1 MSDPLILGSSSP
13 YRAQALR
20 SLGLVFTQ
28 VAPNV
33 DETPRLDEPPEALAA
48 RLAQTKAVN
57 IAQQHAGAIV
67 IGSDQVGYCSGRL
80 LSKPRS
86 KANAIADLRQNAGQ
100 TATFYTGLVCARQD
114 LAGKMHSRLDVCKTE
129 LKFRLLTDDQI
140 THYVDYENPI
150 DVAGAFKAESLG
162 IALFDYI
169 RADDPSA
176 LIGLPLIALRRQL
189 QYFGIDLLS
198 AQASAHQ
205 AT

>member
-28 VAPNV
+28 ISPNV
-33 DETPRLDEPPEALAA
+33 DETPRSNESPEALAA
-48 RLAQTKAVN
+48 RLAETKAVG

-67 IGSDQVGYCSGRL
+67 IGSDQVGFCSGRL
-80 LSKPRS
+80 LNKPGS
-86 KANAIADLRQNAGQ
+86 KANAIAALRQNAGH

-114 LAGKMHSRLDVCKTE
+114 LAGTLHTRLDVCKTE
-129 LKFRLLTDDQI
+129 LKFRLLTDEQV
-140 THYVDYENPI
+140 TRYVEYDDPV

-176 LIGLPLIALRRQL
+176 LIGLPLIALTRQL
-189 QYFGIDLLS
+189 QSFGVDPLR
-198 AQASAHQ
+198 AKA
-205 AT
+205 

>member
-28 VAPNV
+28 ISPNV
-33 DETPRLDEPPEALAA
+33 DETPRSNESPEALAA
-48 RLAQTKAVN
+48 RLAETKAVG

-67 IGSDQVGYCSGRL
+67 IGSDQVGFCSGRL
-80 LSKPRS
+80 LSKPGS
-86 KANAIADLRQNAGQ
+86 KANAIAALRQNAGR

-114 LAGKMHSRLDVCKTE
+114 LAGTLHTRLDVCKTE
-129 LKFRLLTDDQI
+129 LKFRLLTDEQV
-140 THYVDYENPI
+140 TRYVEYDDPV

-176 LIGLPLIALRRQL
+176 LIGLPLIALTRQL
-189 QYFGIDLLS
+189 QSFGVDPLR
-198 AQASAHQ
+198 AKA
-205 AT
+205 

>member
-28 VAPNV
+28 ISPNV
-33 DETPRLDEPPEALAA
+33 DETPRSNESPEALAA
-48 RLAQTKAVN
+48 RLAETKAVG

-67 IGSDQVGYCSGRL
+67 IGSDQVGFCSGRL
-80 LSKPRS
+80 LSKPGS
-86 KANAIADLRQNAGQ
+86 KANAIAALRQNAGH

-114 LAGKMHSRLDVCKTE
+114 LAGTLHTRLDVCKTE
-129 LKFRLLTDDQI
+129 LKFRLLTDEQV
-140 THYVDYENPI
+140 TRYVEYDDPV

-162 IALFDYI
+162 IALLDYI

-176 LIGLPLIALRRQL
+176 LIGLPLIALTRQL
-189 QYFGIDLLS
+189 QSFGVDPLS
-198 AQASAHQ
+198 ARA
-205 AT
+205 

>member
-28 VAPNV
+28 ISPNV
-33 DETPRLDEPPEALAA
+33 DETPRSNESPETLAA
-48 RLAQTKAVN
+48 RLAETKTAGT
-57 IAQQHAGAIV
+57 AQQHAGAIV
-67 IGSDQVGYCSGRL
+67 IGSDQVGFCSGRL
-80 LSKPRS
+80 LNKPGS
-86 KANAIADLRQNAGQ
+86 KANAIAALRQNAGH

-114 LAGKMHSRLDVCKTE
+114 LAGTLHTRLDVCKTE
-129 LKFRLLTDDQI
+129 LKFRLLTDEQV
-140 THYVDYENPI
+140 TRYVEYDDPV

-176 LIGLPLIALRRQL
+176 LIGLPLIALTRQL
-189 QYFGIDLLS
+189 QSFGVDPLR
-198 AQASAHQ
+198 AKA
-205 AT
+205 

>member
-28 VAPNV
+28 ISPNV
-33 DETPRLDEPPEALAA
+33 DETPRSNESPEALAA
-48 RLAQTKAVN
+48 RLAETKAVG

-67 IGSDQVGYCSGRL
+67 IGSDQVGFCSGRL
-80 LSKPRS
+80 LNKPGS
-86 KANAIADLRQNAGQ
+86 KANAIAALRQNAGH

-114 LAGKMHSRLDVCKTE
+114 LAGTLHTRLDVCKTE
-129 LKFRLLTDDQI
+129 LKFRLLTDEQV
-140 THYVDYENPI
+140 TRYVEYDDPV

-176 LIGLPLIALRRQL
+176 LIGLPLIALTRQL
-189 QYFGIDLLS
+189 QSFGVDPLS
-198 AQASAHQ
+198 ARA
-205 AT
+205 

>member
-28 VAPNV
+28 ISPNV
-33 DETPRLDEPPEALAA
+33 DETPRSNESPKALAA
-48 RLAQTKAVN
+48 RLAETKAVG

-67 IGSDQVGYCSGRL
+67 IGSDQVGFCSGRL
-80 LSKPRS
+80 LSKPGS
-86 KANAIADLRQNAGQ
+86 KANAIAALRQNAGH

-114 LAGKMHSRLDVCKTE
+114 LAGTLHTRLDVCKTE
-129 LKFRLLTDDQI
+129 LKFRLLTDEQV
-140 THYVDYENPI
+140 TRYVEYDDSV

-176 LIGLPLIALRRQL
+176 LIGLPLIALTRQL
-189 QYFGIDLLS
+189 KAFGVDPLS
-198 AQASAHQ
+198 AKA
-205 AT
+205 

>member
-28 VAPNV
+28 ISPNV
-33 DETPRLDEPPEALAA
+33 DETPRSNESPEALAA
-48 RLAQTKAVN
+48 RLAETKAVG

-67 IGSDQVGYCSGRL
+67 IGSDQVGFCSGRL
-80 LSKPRS
+80 LSKPGS
-86 KANAIADLRQNAGQ
+86 KANAIAALRQNAGH
-100 TATFYTGLVCARQD
+100 TATFYTSLVCARQD
-114 LAGKMHSRLDVCKTE
+114 LAGTLHTRLDVCKTE
-129 LKFRLLTDDQI
+129 LKFRLLTDEQV
-140 THYVDYENPI
+140 TRYVEYDDPV

-176 LIGLPLIALRRQL
+176 LIGLPLIALTRQL
-189 QYFGIDLLS
+189 QSFGVDPLR
-198 AQASAHQ
+198 AKA
-205 AT
+205 

>member
-28 VAPNV
+28 VSPNV
-33 DETPRLDEPPEALAA
+33 DERPRLNESPETLAA
-48 RLAQTKAVN
+48 RLAQTKAIG

-67 IGSDQVGYCSGRL
+67 IGSDQVGFCSGRL
-80 LSKPRS
+80 LSKPGS
-86 KANAIADLRQNAGQ
+86 KANAIAVLRQNAGQ
-100 TATFYTGLVCARQD
+100 IATFYTGLVCARQD
-114 LAGKMHSRLDVCKTE
+114 LAGTLHTRLDVCKTE
-129 LKFRLLTDDQI
+129 LKFRLLTDEQV
-140 THYVDYENPI
+140 TRYVEYDDPV

-176 LIGLPLIALRRQL
+176 LIGLPLIALTRQL
-189 QYFGIDLLS
+189 QSFGVDPLS
-198 AQASAHQ
+198 AEA
-205 AT
+205 

>member
-28 VAPNV
+28 ISPNV
-33 DETPRLDEPPEALAA
+33 DETPRSNESPKALAA
-48 RLAQTKAVN
+48 RLAETKAVG

-67 IGSDQVGYCSGRL
+67 IGSDQVGFCSGRL
-80 LSKPRS
+80 LSKPGS
-86 KANAIADLRQNAGQ
+86 KANAIAALRQNAGR

-114 LAGKMHSRLDVCKTE
+114 LAGTLHTRLDVCKTE
-129 LKFRLLTDDQI
+129 LKFRLLTDEQV
-140 THYVDYENPI
+140 TRYVEYDDPV

-176 LIGLPLIALRRQL
+176 LIGLPLIALTRQL
-189 QYFGIDLLS
+189 QSFGVDPLR
-198 AQASAHQ
+198 AKA
-205 AT
+205 

>member
-28 VAPNV
+28 VSPNV
-33 DETPRLDEPPEALAA
+33 DETPRSNESPEALAA
-48 RLAQTKAVN
+48 RLAQTKAIG

-67 IGSDQVGYCSGRL
+67 IGSDQVGFCSGRL
-80 LSKPRS
+80 LSKPGS
-86 KANAIADLRQNAGQ
+86 KANAIAVLRQNAGQ
-100 TATFYTGLVCARQD
+100 TATFYTGLACARQD
-114 LAGKMHSRLDVCKTE
+114 LAGKLRTQLDVCKTE

-140 THYVDYENPI
+140 TRYVDYDDPV

-176 LIGLPLIALRRQL
+176 LIGLPLIALTQQL
-189 QYFGIDLLS
+189 QSFGIDPLS
-198 AQASAHQ
+198 AKP
-205 AT
+205 

>member
-28 VAPNV
+28 VSPNV
-33 DETPRLDEPPEALAA
+33 DETPRSNESPEALAA
-48 RLAQTKAVN
+48 RLAETKAVG

-67 IGSDQVGYCSGRL
+67 IGSDQVGFCSGRL
-80 LSKPRS
+80 LSKPGS
-86 KANAIADLRQNAGQ
+86 KANAIAVLRQNAGQ
-100 TATFYTGLVCARQD
+100 IATFYTGLVCARQD
-114 LAGKMHSRLDVCKTE
+114 LAGTLHTRLDVCKTE
-129 LKFRLLTDDQI
+129 LKFRLLTDEQV
-140 THYVDYENPI
+140 TRYVEYDDPV

-176 LIGLPLIALRRQL
+176 LIGLPLIALTRQL
-189 QYFGIDLLS
+189 QSFGVDPLS
-198 AQASAHQ
+198 ARA
-205 AT
+205 

>member
-28 VAPNV
+28 ISPNV
-33 DETPRLDEPPEALAA
+33 DETPRSNESPEALAA
-48 RLAQTKAVN
+48 RLAETKAVG

-67 IGSDQVGYCSGRL
+67 IGSDQVGFCSGRL
-80 LSKPRS
+80 LSKPGS
-86 KANAIADLRQNAGQ
+86 KANAIAALRQNAGR

-114 LAGKMHSRLDVCKTE
+114 LAGTLHTRLDVCKTE
-129 LKFRLLTDDQI
+129 LKFRLLTDEQV
-140 THYVDYENPI
+140 TRYVEYDDPV

-176 LIGLPLIALRRQL
+176 LIGLPLIALTRQL
-189 QYFGIDLLS
+189 QSFGVDPLS
-198 AQASAHQ
+198 ARA
-205 AT
+205 

>member
-28 VAPNV
+28 ISPNV
-33 DETPRLDEPPEALAA
+33 DETPRSNESPEALAA
-48 RLAQTKAVN
+48 RLAETKAVG

-67 IGSDQVGYCSGRL
+67 IGSDQVGFCSGRL
-80 LSKPRS
+80 LSKPGS
-86 KANAIADLRQNAGQ
+86 KANAIAALRQNAGH

-114 LAGKMHSRLDVCKTE
+114 VAGTVHTRLDVCKTE
-129 LKFRLLTDDQI
+129 LKFRLLTDEQV
-140 THYVDYENPI
+140 TRYVEYDDPV

-176 LIGLPLIALRRQL
+176 LIGLPLIALTRQL
-189 QYFGIDLLS
+189 QSFGVDPLS
-198 AQASAHQ
+198 AKA
-205 AT
+205 

>member
-28 VAPNV
+28 ISPNV
-33 DETPRLDEPPEALAA
+33 DETPRSNESPEALAA
-48 RLAQTKAVN
+48 RLAETKAVG

-67 IGSDQVGYCSGRL
+67 IGSDQVGFCSGRL
-80 LSKPRS
+80 LSKPGS
-86 KANAIADLRQNAGQ
+86 KANAIAALRQNAGH

-114 LAGKMHSRLDVCKTE
+114 LAGTLHTRLDVCKTE
-129 LKFRLLTDDQI
+129 LKFRLLTDEQV
-140 THYVDYENPI
+140 TRYVEYDDPV

-176 LIGLPLIALRRQL
+176 LIGLPLIALTRQL
-189 QYFGIDLLS
+189 QSFGVDPLN
-198 AQASAHQ
+198 AEA
-205 AT
+205 

>member
-28 VAPNV
+28 ISPNV
-33 DETPRLDEPPEALAA
+33 DETPRSNESPEALAA
-48 RLAQTKAVN
+48 RLAETKAVG

-67 IGSDQVGYCSGRL
+67 IGSDQVGFCSGRL
-80 LSKPRS
+80 LNKPGS
-86 KANAIADLRQNAGQ
+86 KANAIAALRQNAGH

-114 LAGKMHSRLDVCKTE
+114 LAGTLHTRLDVCKTE
-129 LKFRLLTDDQI
+129 LKFRLLTDEQV
-140 THYVDYENPI
+140 TRYVEYDDPV

-176 LIGLPLIALRRQL
+176 LIGLPLIALTRQL
-189 QYFGIDLLS
+189 QSFGVDPLS
-198 AQASAHQ
+198 AEA
-205 AT
+205 

>member
-28 VAPNV
+28 VSPNV
-33 DETPRLDEPPEALAA
+33 DESPRSNESPEALAA
-48 RLAQTKAVN
+48 RLAQTKAIG

-67 IGSDQVGYCSGRL
+67 IGSDQVGFCSGRL
-80 LSKPRS
+80 LSKPGS
-86 KANAIADLRQNAGQ
+86 KANAIAVLRQNAGQ
-100 TATFYTGLVCARQD
+100 IATFYTGLVCARQD
-114 LAGKMHSRLDVCKTE
+114 LAGTLHTRLDVCKTE
-129 LKFRLLTDDQI
+129 LKFRLLTDEQV
-140 THYVDYENPI
+140 TRYVEYDDPV

-176 LIGLPLIALRRQL
+176 LIGLPLIALTRQL
-189 QYFGIDLLS
+189 QSFGVDPLS
-198 AQASAHQ
+198 AEA
-205 AT
+205 

>member
-28 VAPNV
+28 ISPNV
-33 DETPRLDEPPEALAA
+33 DETPRSNESPEALAA
-48 RLAQTKAVN
+48 RLAETKAVG

-67 IGSDQVGYCSGRL
+67 IGSDQVGFCSGRL
-80 LSKPRS
+80 LSKPGS
-86 KANAIADLRQNAGQ
+86 KANAIAALRQNAGH

-114 LAGKMHSRLDVCKTE
+114 LAGTLHTRLDVCKTE
-129 LKFRLLTDDQI
+129 LKFRLLTDEQV
-140 THYVDYENPI
+140 TRYVEYDDSV

-176 LIGLPLIALRRQL
+176 LIGLPLIALTRQL
-189 QYFGIDLLS
+189 QSFGVDPLS
-198 AQASAHQ
+198 AEA
-205 AT
+205 

>member
-28 VAPNV
+28 VSPNV
-33 DETPRLDEPPEALAA
+33 DEPPRSNESPEALAA
-48 RLAQTKAVN
+48 RLAQTKAIG

-67 IGSDQVGYCSGRL
+67 IGSDQVGFCSGRL
-80 LSKPRS
+80 LSKPGS
-86 KANAIADLRQNAGQ
+86 KANAIAVLRQNAGQ
-100 TATFYTGLVCARQD
+100 IATFYTGLVCARQD
-114 LAGKMHSRLDVCKTE
+114 LAGTLHTRLDVCKTE
-129 LKFRLLTDDQI
+129 LKFRLLTDEQV
-140 THYVDYENPI
+140 TRYVEYDDPV

-176 LIGLPLIALRRQL
+176 LIGLPLIALTRQL
-189 QYFGIDLLS
+189 QSFGVDPLS
-198 AQASAHQ
+198 AEA
-205 AT
+205 

>member
-28 VAPNV
+28 ISPNV
-33 DETPRLDEPPEALAA
+33 DETPRSNESPKALAA
-48 RLAQTKAVN
+48 RLAETKAVG

-67 IGSDQVGYCSGRL
+67 IGSDQVGFCSGRL
-80 LSKPRS
+80 LSKPGS
-86 KANAIADLRQNAGQ
+86 KANAIAALRQNAGH

-114 LAGKMHSRLDVCKTE
+114 LAGTLHTRLDVCKTE
-129 LKFRLLTDDQI
+129 LKFRLLTDEQV
-140 THYVDYENPI
+140 TRYVEYDDPV

-176 LIGLPLIALRRQL
+176 LIGLPLIALTRQL
-189 QYFGIDLLS
+189 QSFGVDPLS
-198 AQASAHQ
+198 AEA
-205 AT
+205 

>member
-28 VAPNV
+28 ISPNV
-33 DETPRLDEPPEALAA
+33 DETPRSNESPKALAA
-48 RLAQTKAVN
+48 RLAETKAVG

-67 IGSDQVGYCSGRL
+67 IGSDQVGFCSGRL
-80 LSKPRS
+80 LSKPGS
-86 KANAIADLRQNAGQ
+86 KANAIAALRQNAGH

-114 LAGKMHSRLDVCKTE
+114 LAGTLHTRLDVCKTE
-129 LKFRLLTDDQI
+129 LKFRLLTDEQV
-140 THYVDYENPI
+140 TRYVEYDDPV

-176 LIGLPLIALRRQL
+176 LIGLPLIALTRQL
-189 QYFGIDLLS
+189 QSFGVDPLS
-198 AQASAHQ
+198 ARA
-205 AT
+205 

>member
-28 VAPNV
+28 ISPNV
-33 DETPRLDEPPEALAA
+33 DETPRSNESPEALAA
-48 RLAQTKAVN
+48 RLAETKAVG

-67 IGSDQVGYCSGRL
+67 IGSDQVGFCSGRL
-80 LSKPRS
+80 LSKPGS
-86 KANAIADLRQNAGQ
+86 KANAIAALRQNAGH

-114 LAGKMHSRLDVCKTE
+114 LAGTLHTRLDVCKTE
-129 LKFRLLTDDQI
+129 LKFRLLTDEQV
-140 THYVDYENPI
+140 TRYVEYDDPV

-176 LIGLPLIALRRQL
+176 LIGLPLIALTRQL
-189 QYFGIDLLS
+189 QSFGVDPLS
-198 AQASAHQ
+198 AKA
-205 AT
+205 

>member
-28 VAPNV
+28 ISPNV
-33 DETPRLDEPPEALAA
+33 DETPRSNESPEALAA
-48 RLAQTKAVN
+48 RLAETKAVG

-67 IGSDQVGYCSGRL
+67 IGSDQVGFCSGRL
-80 LSKPRS
+80 LSKPGS
-86 KANAIADLRQNAGQ
+86 KANAIAALRQNAGR

-114 LAGKMHSRLDVCKTE
+114 LAGTLHTRLDVCKTE
-129 LKFRLLTDDQI
+129 LKFRLLTDEQV
-140 THYVDYENPI
+140 TRYVEYDDPV

-176 LIGLPLIALRRQL
+176 LIGLPLIALTRQL
-189 QYFGIDLLS
+189 KAFGVDPLS
-198 AQASAHQ
+198 AKA
-205 AT
+205 

>member
-28 VAPNV
+28 VSPNV
-33 DETPRLDEPPEALAA
+33 DETPRSNESPEALAA
-48 RLAQTKAVN
+48 RLAQTKAIG

-67 IGSDQVGYCSGRL
+67 IGSDQVGFCSGRL
-80 LSKPRS
+80 LSKPGS
-86 KANAIADLRQNAGQ
+86 KANAIAVLRQNAGQ
-100 TATFYTGLVCARQD
+100 IATFYTGLVCARQD
-114 LAGKMHSRLDVCKTE
+114 LAGTLHTRLDVCKTE
-129 LKFRLLTDDQI
+129 LKFRLLTDEQV
-140 THYVDYENPI
+140 TRYVEYDDPV

-176 LIGLPLIALRRQL
+176 LIGLPLVALTRQL
-189 QYFGIDLLS
+189 QSFGVDPLS
-198 AQASAHQ
+198 AEA
-205 AT
+205 